1 MFFLWNS
8 YFCISILIQLT
19 MIKVRYESPSVKM
32 WLIEVAA
39 PLLSSGNPAKT
50 GSAQVQI
57 ADDGGYYGDTF

>member
-1 MFFLWNS
+1 
-8 YFCISILIQLT
+8 
-19 MIKVRYESPSVKM
+19 MIKVRYESPSVRM

-50 GSAQVQI
+50 GSAQVQN